1 MASTRNKTLTLTEEE
16 TRRFLCRCVSSHD
29 INDGGS
35 GTINGDFFVVADQLK
50 KESVHLLIADPPYNI
65 TKAFESGTFKKM
77 SENDYAVFTRKWLE
91 KCLPLLKNN
100 ASVYVCCDW
109 KSSMIIG
116 PILSEYL
123 TVRNRITWQREK
135 GRGAKDNWK
144 NGMEDIWY
152 CTVSDEFTF
161 NLESVKQRKK
171 VIAPYLDEGKPK
183 DWFSEN
189 GKKWRYTCPSNFW
202 DDITVPYWSM
212 SENTAHPTQ
221 KPEKLLAK
229 LILASSNEGD
239 LVFDPFSG
247 SGSTLVTAKKLNRR
261 FAGVEKSE
269 EYCAWSE
276 CRLAR
281 ADHDKNIQGYEDGVF
296 FARNGD

>member
-16 TRRFLCRCVSSHD
+16 TRRFLGHCVSSSA
-29 INDGGS
+29 INEGKS
-35 GTINGDFFVVADQLK
+35 GLINGDFFEVAPTLK
-50 KESVHLLIADPPYNI
+50 EKSVDLLIADPPYNL
-65 TKAFESGTFKKM
+65 TKAYKSGTFKKT
-77 SENDYAVFTRKWLE
+77 SDAEYEAFTRKWIE
-91 KCLPLLKNN
+91 KCLPLLKNT
-100 ASVYVCCDW
+100 ASVYICCDW
-109 KSSMIIG
+109 KSSIVIG
-116 PILSEYL
+116 AVLSDYF

-152 CTVSDEFTF
+152 CTVNGEFTF
-161 NLESVKQRKK
+161 NLDSVKQRKK
-171 VIAPYLDEGKPK
+171 VIAPYTEGGQPK
-183 DWFSEN
+183 DWFSED

-229 LILASSNEGD
+229 LILASSSEGD
-239 LVFDPFSG
+239 LVFDPFAG

-261 FAGVEKSE
+261 YAGVEKSE
-269 EYCAWSE
+269 EYCAWCE
-276 CRLAR
+276 CRLDR
-281 ADHDKNIQGYEDGVF
+281 ANEDKSIQGYEEGVF
-296 FARNGD
+296 FARNGE